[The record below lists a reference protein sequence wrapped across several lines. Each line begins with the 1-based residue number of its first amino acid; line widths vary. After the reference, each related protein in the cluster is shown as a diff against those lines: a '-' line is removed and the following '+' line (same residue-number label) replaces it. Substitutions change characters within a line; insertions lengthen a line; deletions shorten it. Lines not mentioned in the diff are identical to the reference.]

1 MENLVVMGFKLI
13 CRFLSRGTRTPHLL
27 SAVNQI
33 CSIQE
38 QNQICLSSSEG
49 YNLEGYSLFS
59 LFAEISSKSVSFLTH
74 SSHVNVSPGQ
84 KNKAKH
90 FLFPS

>member
-13 CRFLSRGTRTPHLL
+13 CRFLSKGTRTPHLL
-27 SAVNQI
+27 NAVNQI

-74 SSHVNVSPGQ
+74 SSRVNVSPGQ
-84 KNKAKH
+84 KK
-90 FLFPS
+90 

>member
-13 CRFLSRGTRTPHLL
+13 CRFLSKGTRTPHLL
-27 SAVNQI
+27 NAVNQI

-59 LFAEISSKSVSFLTH
+59 LFAEISSSQLDF
-74 SSHVNVSPGQ
+74 
-84 KNKAKH
+84 
-90 FLFPS
+90 